1 MRRTVCLYLDSGLL
15 EEARKAA
22 EARGASLSELAEEAI
37 SLYLQ
42 LLGRNFG
49 RAPPRSAR
57 GRPAAEAPTAR
68 PPQPSAPS
76 PPPPTTPPAA
86 PPPPPTPPA
95 PQLPPSAPPHLQNN
109 AWVAVLRSR
118 R

>member
-1 MRRTVCLYLDSGLL
+1 MRRRTVCLYLDSGLL
-15 EEARKAA
+15 EEARKTA
-22 EARGASLSELAEEAI
+22 EAQGASLSELAEEAI

-42 LLGRNFG
+42 LLGRLG

-76 PPPPTTPPAA
+76 PPPTTPPAA
-86 PPPPPTPPA
+86 PPA

>member
-1 MRRTVCLYLDSGLL
+1 MKRRTVCLYLNSSLVD
-15 EEARKAA
+15 EARKAA

-42 LLGRNFG
+42 LFDQLRTP
-49 RAPPRSAR
+49 RAAK

-76 PPPPTTPPAA
+76 PSLSTTPPPAA
-86 PPPPPTPPA
+86 PPPSPTPPA
-95 PQLPPSAPPHLQNN
+95 PQLPPSAPQHLQNN
-109 AWVAVLRSR
+109 AWIAVLRSR

>member
-1 MRRTVCLYLDSGLL
+1 MRRRTVCLYLDSSLL

-22 EARGASLSELAEEAI
+22 EVRGASLSELAEEAI

-42 LLGRNFG
+42 LFDQLRTPH
-49 RAPPRSAR
+49 RAAG

-76 PPPPTTPPAA
+76 PSLPTT

>member
-1 MRRTVCLYLDSGLL
+1 MKRRTVCLYLDSSLVD
-15 EEARKAA
+15 EARKAA

-42 LLGRNFG
+42 LLDQLRFDQLRTPR
-49 RAPPRSAR
+49 RAAR

-76 PPPPTTPPAA
+76 PPPPTTPPS
-86 PPPPPTPPA
+86 PTPPA

>member
-1 MRRTVCLYLDSGLL
+1 MKRRTVCLYLDSSLV

-42 LLGRNFG
+42 LFDQLRTPR
-49 RAPPRSAR
+49 RAAK

-76 PPPPTTPPAA
+76 PSLPATPPPAA
-86 PPPPPTPPA
+86 PPTQTAPA

-109 AWVAVLRSR
+109 AWIAVLRSR